1 MSVFTVDLANR
12 PGELARLC
20 VAMAGRGINL
30 VLSAIARE
38 DGGTVALIAD
48 DEAGAQEVLEGAG
61 LQYAM
66 RPALTIR
73 MENQPGTG
81 AATFRKLANA
91 GVNADLLLPVRVS
104 DALFFAVICVDD
116 QDKARQALGAQVI
129 PRAPPRSFSRRLRA
143 GAGQARGGHHRCHGP
158 SGTSRT
164 PDRTTRPAVVPGFG
178 ALIRMRGSPWLRA
191 RSWPGWVSAA
201 A

>member
-1 MSVFTVDLANR
+1 MSVFTVDLANQ

-20 VAMAGRGINL
+20 EAMAGRGINL

-38 DGGTVALIAD
+38 DGGTVAFIAD
-48 DEAGAQEVLEGAG
+48 DEAGAQEVLDGAG

-81 AATFRKLANA
+81 AATFRKLASA

-129 PRAPPRSFSRRLRA
+129 PPGPRPVA
-143 GAGQARGGHHRCHGP
+143 
-158 SGTSRT
+158 
-164 PDRTTRPAVVPGFG
+164 
-178 ALIRMRGSPWLRA
+178 
-191 RSWPGWVSAA
+191 
-201 A
+201 